1 MSYFCALFVTKM
13 TEEDIKILASD
24 PDGLRCYEYLANNIE
39 NCDGDMDTIIDNLS
53 RADINGQFSASA
65 ARYLHAIDAEKY
77 AGPVARLVEVAIERD
92 REHRYLPD
100 ILQSLYGP
108 DYESRASELNATDNN
123 FRRIYKR
130 LYPSADS
137 L

>member
-1 MSYFCALFVTKM
+1 M
-13 TEEDIKILASD
+13 LASD
-24 PDGLRCYEYLANNIE
+24 PDGLICYEYLANNID
-39 NCDGDMDTIIDNLS
+39 NCDGDIDTIIDNLS

-65 ARYLHAIDAEKY
+65 ARYLHAIDSEKY

-92 REHRYLPD
+92 REHRYLAG
-100 ILQSLYGP
+100 ILQSLYGS
-108 DYESRASELNATDNN
+108 DYESRAEELNAADNN

-130 LYPSADS
+130 LFPSSDS

>member
-1 MSYFCALFVTKM
+1 MLYFCILFVTTM
-13 TEEDIKILASD
+13 TEEDKKILASD

-39 NCDGDMDTIIDNLS
+39 NCDEDMDIIIDNIA

-77 AGPVARLVEVAIERD
+77 ASPVGRLVEVAIERD
-92 REHRYLPD
+92 REHRYLAD
-100 ILQSLYGP
+100 ILQSLYGN
-108 DYESRASELNATDNN
+108 DYEARAKELNSTDNN

-130 LYPSADS
+130 LFPSSDS

>member
-1 MSYFCALFVTKM
+1 M
-13 TEEDIKILASD
+13 TEEDIKMLASD
-24 PDGLRCYEYLANNIE
+24 PDGLICYEYLANNID
-39 NCDGDMDTIIDNLS
+39 NCDGDIDTIIDNLS

-65 ARYLHAIDAEKY
+65 ARYLHAIDSEKY

-92 REHRYLPD
+92 REHRYLAG
-100 ILQSLYGP
+100 ILQSLYGN
-108 DYESRASELNATDNN
+108 DYESRAEELNAADNN

-130 LYPSADS
+130 LFPSSDS